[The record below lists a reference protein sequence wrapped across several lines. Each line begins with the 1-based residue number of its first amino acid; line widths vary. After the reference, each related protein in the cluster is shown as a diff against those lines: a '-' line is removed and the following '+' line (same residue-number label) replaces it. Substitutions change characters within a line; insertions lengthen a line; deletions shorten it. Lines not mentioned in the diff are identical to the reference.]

1 MPDKVS
7 QHAILEGKR
16 NKLKDKVETN
26 KQTVP
31 RGADLSF
38 RT

>member
-1 MPDKVS
+1 MADKVS

-16 NKLKDKVETN
+16 SKLKDKLETN
-26 KQTVP
+26 KQNKVP

-38 RT
+38 